1 MGDVDET
8 TCIVVDRHIVE
19 AVQVMRELRV
29 DGDVGYVKD
38 PDVGHTHNLH

>member
-8 TCIVVDRHIVE
+8 ACIVVDGNIVE

-29 DGDVGYVKD
+29 DGDVGYVQD
-38 PDVGHTHNLH
+38 PDVRYAHHLH